1 MAGRSFRWP
10 LRGTRGFS
18 ATPRSNWKRK
28 PPAPTKQFARQVVR
42 KAGPLQTEWFVD
54 SSLVV
59 DSDYSTLVLAPGGN
73 FSGATSGN
81 VIMASSAY
89 DTNLATSREKVYIE
103 SIDVRFRLNAATG
116 TDNAPYHRELQIGL
130 FLGTTE
136 MATDYI
142 GDNSW
147 PDLKQSY
154 MILNEER
161 AKGSNVFALKRVN
174 LEHPADPGSATM
186 WELGM
191 AAAKNFRTVRMT
203 SHRRRLLGE
212 GYQLYWMSNSQCWSL
227 AGGAEA
233 SVGGVTG
240 WWSARIKLARY

>member
-1 MAGRSFRWP
+1 MAGRSMRWP
-10 LRGTRGFS
+10 LRSTRGFS

-54 SSLVV
+54 SSLIV
-59 DSDYSTLVLAPGGN
+59 DSDVSTLVLATGGN
-73 FSGATSGN
+73 FSPSTTGN
-81 VIMASSAY
+81 VIMASSVWN
-89 DTNLATSREKVYIE
+89 TNLATSREKVYIE
-103 SIDVRFRLNAATG
+103 SIDVRFRLTAATG
-116 TDNAPYHRELQIGL
+116 TDNAPYHRELQLGL
-130 FLGTTE
+130 FVGTPE
-136 MATDYI
+136 MATDFI

-154 MILNEER
+154 MILYEER
-161 AKGSNVFALKRVN
+161 SKGSNIFALKRVN
-174 LEHPADPGSATM
+174 LEHAADPGAATM

-203 SHRRRLLGE
+203 SRKRRLLTDE
-212 GYQLYWMSNSQCWSL
+212 DQLYWMSNSQCWSN

-233 SVGGVTG
+233 GVGGVTG